1 MSAISSSMS
10 TSYANMMTQT
20 QPPKKPEASDF
31 ANFLISSLD
40 ANSDSSLSADE
51 LSLSKDE
58 FALLDGDSDGSIS
71 SEELTTT
78 IASKLQEMEANK
90 PSKEEFAS
98 MMSQMGIQPPP
109 PPPPPSSTSE
119 EDEDT
124 TTSSS
129 IDQESAMAMITQLL
143 EMLKQESENNT
154 STTKNQKDT
163 DMSGFKSL
171 MSLMNSQTQDE
182 DTATKLNQFLSN
194 LVSNS
199 TSSKTSSYA

>member
-1 MSAISSSMS
+1 MSSISSSMS
-10 TSYANMMTQT
+10 TSYASMMTQA

-51 LSLSKDE
+51 LSLSEDE
-58 FALLDGDSDGSIS
+58 FALLDSDSDGSIS

-109 PPPPPSSTSE
+109 PPSSTSE
-119 EDEDT
+119 EDED
-124 TTSSS
+124 TSSS

-154 STTKNQKDT
+154 ITTKNQKDT

-182 DTATKLNQFLSN
+182 NTATKLNQFLSN

-199 TSSKTSSYA
+199 TSSKTSAYA